1 MVRDVASSGPTIA
14 IPESSEIANLAVV
27 ERDDRIVFPLMD
39 IAKPFHSTKWL
50 LLSLLRPRGLDR
62 PETVTALPSI
72 ATSQLCL

>member
-39 IAKPFHSTKWL
+39 TAKPFHSTKWL
-50 LLSLLRPRGLDR
+50 LFCRFSDPEDSIVPR
-62 PETVTALPSI
+62 
-72 ATSQLCL
+72 Q